1 MLRLLT
7 LLLAGMLLSNCSGR
21 IPGLGGPHSAAQR
34 AFLKNIST
42 HCGQTYEG
50 VVVFPAEPA
59 PPFKDARLLM
69 LVQQCGPNEWRIPF
83 WVGQDKSRTWVLT
96 PTTEGLLF
104 KHDHRHEDGSPDEV
118 TNYGGLADALGSARQ
133 QNFPADAFTAG
144 LIPAAATNVWRL
156 RLSEDGKIFSYIL
169 ERDGKPRFQADFDLA
184 KPVSSK

>member
-1 MLRLLT
+1 MFRLLT

-21 IPGLGGPHSAAQR
+21 ISGLGGPHSTAQR
-34 AFLKNIST
+34 AFLKNISI

-59 PPFKDARLLM
+59 APFKDARLLM
-69 LVQQCGPNEWRIPF
+69 LVQQCGPTEWRIPF
-83 WVGQDKSRTWVLT
+83 WVGEDKSRTWVLT
-96 PTTEGLLF
+96 PTGEGLLF
-104 KHDHRHEDGSPDEV
+104 KHDHRHEDGTPDAV

-156 RLSEDGKIFSYIL
+156 RLSDDGKIFSYIL
-169 ERDGKPRFQADFDLA
+169 ERDGKPRFQADFDLS
-184 KPVSSK
+184 KPVKLR